1 MDGKDD
7 NSIKVCDE
15 LLEFLEGLPDHE
27 LGGNKLSEFYKWQG
41 GDAKDVITSFKV
53 FQHPTGIR
61 SFCKEFSDKLAYRK
75 VDGTLVI
82 MRVADLATK
91 SDATR
96 LSAKLAMA
104 YDVDRSA
111 KDALCV
117 IEEELAALKLE
128 LGSMNK
134 LANEVKERGICLR
147 DGSEH
152 GTKLRSALRSQKALT
167 VDKEL
172 AKQYKHARKCLVNV
186 F

>member
-1 MDGKDD
+1 MHGKDD

-15 LLEFLEGLPDHE
+15 LLEFLEGRPDHE
-27 LGGNKLSEFYKWQG
+27 LAGNKLSEFYKWQR
-41 GDAKDVITSFKV
+41 GDAKHVITSFKV
-53 FQHPTGIR
+53 FQHPKGIR

-75 VDGTLVI
+75 VHGTLVI

-96 LSAKLAMA
+96 LAAKLAMA
-104 YDVDRSA
+104 YVDRSA

-134 LANEVKERGICLR
+134 LANELKERGICLR

-172 AKQYKHARKCLVNV
+172 AKQYKHARKCLVCV